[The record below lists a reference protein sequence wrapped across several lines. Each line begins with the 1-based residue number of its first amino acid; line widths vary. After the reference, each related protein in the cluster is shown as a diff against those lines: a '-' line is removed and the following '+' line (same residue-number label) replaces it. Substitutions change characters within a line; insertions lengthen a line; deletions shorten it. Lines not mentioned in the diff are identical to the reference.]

1 MTNEE
6 LWRAALGELELSL
19 SKANF
24 TTWFKNTSISSVE
37 NDKII
42 ISVPNVFTKT
52 WFEKKYHEDIK
63 KTLQKVVALPSVEI
77 IYKVE
82 PRFTLNANV
91 VINHEPA
98 VFQENYNAGIMP
110 DVQVKKEATNRFGLN
125 PKYLFETY
133 IVGKGNELA
142 HAACQAAAAR
152 PGKAYNPLYLY
163 GGVGL
168 GKTHLLHAVGH
179 EILQV
184 NPEASI
190 LYTTCEKFT
199 NDFVSSVRRGKM
211 DEFRDKYRKVDLL
224 LIDDIQF
231 ITGKEGTAEEFFHTF
246 NALHQSDRQ
255 IIISADRPPKGI
267 PDLEQRLLSRFE
279 WGMTADILAPDLET
293 RTAILESKCQEKKY
307 NLDKRIIQYIA
318 TNIQNNIRELEG
330 VLTKIIAYHQ
340 LRNTPPS
347 FDIIKNI
354 VSGFVPNK
362 TKRNITIKHLINI
375 VCDFYNIEE
384 ADIMSE
390 TREKKIS
397 MPRQIIMFLM
407 REEMKASFPHIGK
420 EIGGRDHTTV
430 LHAHKKITKELE
442 NNLQLKQELE
452 TLKQNIYSSAAM

>member
-1 MTNEE
+1 MFQDN
-6 LWRAALGELELSL
+6 
-19 SKANF
+19 
-24 TTWFKNTSISSVE
+24 
-37 NDKII
+37 KII

-63 KTLQKVVALPSVEI
+63 KTLQKLTSLPQI
-77 IYKVE
+77 DLIYKVE
-82 PRFTLNANV
+82 PRYTLNNN
-91 VINHEPA
+91 IIISREPA
-98 VFQENYNAGIMP
+98 VSQENINEINEKIE
-110 DVQVKKEATNRFGLN
+110 VQQRKEAINKFGLN
-125 PKYLFETY
+125 PKYIFETF

-179 EILQV
+179 EIIRA
-184 NPEASI
+184 NPEAKVI
-190 LYTTCEKFT
+190 YVACEKFT
-199 NDFVSSVRRGKM
+199 NDYVLSVRRGKM
-211 DEFRDKYRKVDLL
+211 DEFREKYRKVDLL

-231 ITGKEGTAEEFFHTF
+231 ISGKEGTAEEFFHTF
-246 NALHQSDRQ
+246 NSLHQSDKQ

-293 RTAILESKCQEKKY
+293 RIAILESKCQEKKY

-318 TNIQNNIRELEG
+318 VNIQNNIRELEG

-340 LRNTPPS
+340 LRNAAPS
-347 FDIIKNI
+347 FEIIKNI

-362 TKRNITIKHLINI
+362 TKKNITTKHLFSAI
-375 VCDFYNIEE
+375 CDFYNIEIQ
-384 ADIMSE
+384 DLLSE

-397 MPRQIIMFLM
+397 LPRQILMYLM
-407 REEMKASFPHIGK
+407 REELKSSLPSIGK
-420 EIGGRDHTTV
+420 ELGGRDHTTV
-430 LHAHKKITKELE
+430 LHACKKIGKELE
-442 NNLQLKQELE
+442 NNLQMKQELE
-452 TLKQNIYSSAAM
+452 TLKQNIYNSITVG